1 MIQGNEKN
9 EGEKFFHTALL
20 RQRKSKSFTGRK
32 KSKKDVGTFN
42 VGTYICKVKSIGEE
56 IQQAEFSDVYQ
67 KLGINILFT
76 AAWFG
81 EMNRLALKDHDISLP
96 QYNILRILRGQKGNP
111 MSVAGLCERMID
123 KSSNA
128 SRIVDKLEA
137 RKLVLRKVC
146 DKDRR
151 QVDVIITEKG
161 TALLEDL
168 DDKVPSFKTIMSN
181 QLSTKDAEAL
191 NFALDQIR
199 NQK

>member
-1 MIQGNEKN
+1 
-9 EGEKFFHTALL
+9 
-20 RQRKSKSFTGRK
+20 
-32 KSKKDVGTFN
+32 
-42 VGTYICKVKSIGEE
+42 VKSIGEE
-56 IQQAEFSDVYQ
+56 IQQSEFSDVYQ

-81 EMNRLALKDHDISLP
+81 EMNRIALKDYKISLP
-96 QYNILRILRGQKGNP
+96 QYNVLRILRGQKGQAI
-111 MSVAGLCERMID
+111 SVAGLCERMID

-128 SRIVDKLEA
+128 SRIVDKLEI
-137 RKLVLRKVC
+137 RKLVLRRVC

-161 TALLEDL
+161 SALLEDL
-168 DDKVPSFKTIMSN
+168 DEKVPTFKTIMSK
-181 QLSTKDAEAL
+181 QLSYKDVETL

>member
-1 MIQGNEKN
+1 MK
-9 EGEKFFHTALL
+9 T
-20 RQRKSKSFTGRK
+20 
-32 KSKKDVGTFN
+32 
-42 VGTYICKVKSIGEE
+42 IGEE
-56 IQQAEFSDVYQ
+56 IQQSEFSDVYQ
-67 KLGINILFT
+67 ELGINILFT

-81 EMNRLALKDHDISLP
+81 EMNRLALRDHDISLP
-96 QYNILRILRGQKGNP
+96 QYNVLRILRGQKGMP
-111 MSVAGLCERMID
+111 ISVAGLCERMID

-128 SRIVDKLEA
+128 SRIVDKLEI

-168 DDKVPSFKTIMSN
+168 DQKVPTFKTIMSK
-181 QLSTKDAEAL
+181 QLSLRDAEAL

>member
-1 MIQGNEKN
+1 
-9 EGEKFFHTALL
+9 
-20 RQRKSKSFTGRK
+20 
-32 KSKKDVGTFN
+32 
-42 VGTYICKVKSIGEE
+42 VKSIGEE
-56 IQQAEFSDVYQ
+56 IQQSEFSDVYQ

-81 EMNRLALKDHDISLP
+81 EMNRIALKDYKISLP
-96 QYNILRILRGQKGNP
+96 QYNVLRILRGQKGQAI
-111 MSVAGLCERMID
+111 SVAGLCERMID

-128 SRIVDKLEA
+128 SRIVDKLEI
-137 RKLVLRKVC
+137 RRLVLRRVC

-161 TALLEDL
+161 LALLEDL
-168 DDKVPSFKTIMSN
+168 DEKVPTFKTIMSK
-181 QLSTKDAEAL
+181 QLSYKDVETL

>member
-1 MIQGNEKN
+1 MRERNFFIRHYYVKERVKVSQVEK
-9 EGEKFFHTALL
+9 KV
-20 RQRKSKSFTGRK
+20 
-32 KSKKDVGTFN
+32 KKDVGTFN

-96 QYNILRILRGQKGNP
+96 QYNVLRILRGQKGNP

-181 QLSTKDAEAL
+181 QLSSKDAEAL